1 MQVDAFK
8 KNPTA
13 MLQYAKE
20 YAVECNI
27 DCARFIEATAQFE
40 RSCHCCNRG
49 TALPCSCS
57 WRFFCLSGRRTNF
70 SLTLLQLC
78 LYSLLGHLK

>member
-57 WRFFCLSGRRTNF
+57 
-70 SLTLLQLC
+70 
-78 LYSLLGHLK
+78 